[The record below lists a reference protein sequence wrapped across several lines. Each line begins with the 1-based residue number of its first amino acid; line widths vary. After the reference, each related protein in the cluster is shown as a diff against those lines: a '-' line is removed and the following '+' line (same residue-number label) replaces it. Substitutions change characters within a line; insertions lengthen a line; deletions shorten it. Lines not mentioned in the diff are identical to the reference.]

1 MEKISTIAL
10 AVSVF
15 AVAVAAQ
22 SAQAPPTSA
31 PQAPPSVQEPAQRPP
46 TSTPPAVPPGASAK
60 ADNITVTGCISRSP
74 QSSAAGPSTPGAVG
88 TAGSSSRSDG
98 GFMLNVAK
106 PSGAGAAPGASP
118 APGAPPAP
126 GASSAASSYKLD
138 ADDSK
143 LSPHVGHKVEI
154 TGSLDRA
161 SSSSPSS
168 SPRLKVDSV
177 KMIATSCSD

>member
-1 MEKISTIAL
+1 MMKTVSTIAL
-10 AVSVF
+10 AVSFF
-15 AVAVAAQ
+15 AAAVAAQ
-22 SAQAPPTSA
+22 SSQAPPTSA
-31 PQAPPSVQEPAQRPP
+31 PQAPPAAQEPAQRPP

-60 ADNITVTGCISRSP
+60 ADNITVTGCIQRSP
-74 QSSAAGPSTPGAVG
+74 QSSAAAPPAAPGAVG

-98 GFMLNVAK
+98 GFMLNIAK

-118 APGAPPAP
+118 APGGSP
-126 GASSAASSYKLD
+126 AASSYKLD

-154 TGSLDRA
+154 TGSLDQA

-168 SPRLKVDSV
+168 GPRLKVDSV

>member
-1 MEKISTIAL
+1 MEKVSTIAL

-22 SAQAPPTSA
+22 SSQAPPTSA
-31 PQAPPSVQEPAQRPP
+31 PQAPPTAQEPAQRPP

-60 ADNITVTGCISRSP
+60 ADNITVTGCIQRSP
-74 QSSAAGPSTPGAVG
+74 QSSAAAPSTPGAVG

-106 PSGAGAAPGASP
+106 PSGAGASPGAS
-118 APGAPPAP
+118 PAP

-154 TGSLDRA
+154 TGSLDQA

-168 SPRLKVDSV
+168 GLRLKVDSV

>member
-1 MEKISTIAL
+1 MKKISTIAL

-22 SAQAPPTSA
+22 SSQAPPTSS
-31 PQAPPSVQEPAQRPP
+31 PQAPPSAQEPAQRPP
-46 TSTPPAVPPGASAK
+46 TSTRPAVPPGASTK

-74 QSSAAGPSTPGAVG
+74 QSSAAAPSTPGAVG
-88 TAGSSSRSDG
+88 TAGSRSDS

-106 PSGAGAAPGASP
+106 PSGAGSAPGASP
-118 APGAPPAP
+118 APGASA
-126 GASSAASSYKLD
+126 AASSYKLD

-154 TGSLDRA
+154 TGSLDKA

-177 KMIATSCSD
+177 KMIASSCSD

>member
-1 MEKISTIAL
+1 MMKKISTIAL
-10 AVSVF
+10 AVSLF

-22 SAQAPPTSA
+22 SSQAPPTSA
-31 PQAPPSVQEPAQRPP
+31 PQAPPSAQEPARRPP

-60 ADNITVTGCISRSP
+60 ADDITVTGCISRSP
-74 QSSAAGPSTPGAVG
+74 QSSVAATSTPGAVG

-98 GFMLNVAK
+98 GFMLSVAK
-106 PSGAGAAPGASP
+106 PSGAGAAPSASP
-118 APGAPPAP
+118 
-126 GASSAASSYKLD
+126 AASSYKLD

-143 LSPHVGHKVEI
+143 LSPHVGHKVEV
-154 TGSLDRA
+154 TGSLDQA

-177 KMIATSCSD
+177 KMIASSCSD

>member
-1 MEKISTIAL
+1 MKKISTIAL
-10 AVSVF
+10 AVCVL
-15 AVAVAAQ
+15 AVAVGAQ
-22 SAQAPPTSA
+22 SSQAPPTSA
-31 PQAPPSVQEPAQRPP
+31 PQAPPSAQEPAQRPP
-46 TSTPPAVPPGASAK
+46 TSTPPAVPPRTSAK
-60 ADNITVTGCISRSP
+60 ADNITVTGCIQRSP
-74 QSSAAGPSTPGAVG
+74 QSSAGATSTPGAVG
-88 TAGSSSRSDG
+88 TAGSGSRSDG

-118 APGAPPAP
+118 APGA
-126 GASSAASSYKLD
+126 SSAASTYKLD

-154 TGSLDRA
+154 TGSLDQA